1 METKVLFV
9 GVDGEQA
16 VDSVTTQK
24 QIDEVR
30 KLECA
35 FVKPDGKAMTWEDV
49 DDPEEPRSLL
59 QSILA
64 DRRYRVDV
72 GELMAD
78 RPSFAV
84 ITAVGNKAVRLEFYE
99 GHDALELACD
109 LRSPELQGKE
119 LPKFMESDPQVYH
132 PTLYSAIIGACW
144 MEYFPEAIDKGL
156 LENMVKEYIKSKLP
170 DKWLKELRE
179 CEGNG
184 Q

>member
-1 METKVLFV
+1 MEAKILFV
-9 GVDGEQA
+9 GVDGEKA
-16 VDSVTTQK
+16 VDSKTTRA

-35 FVKPDGKAMTWEDV
+35 LAMPSGKAITWDDV

-59 QSILA
+59 QSIFA

-84 ITAVGNKAVRLEFYE
+84 ITAIGNKAVRLEFYE
-99 GHDALELACD
+99 GHDALELVYD
-109 LRSPELQGKE
+109 LRSPELLGKE
-119 LPKFMESDPQVYH
+119 LPKFMESDPQAYDPVAFLAEH
-132 PTLYSAIIGACW
+132 FADIVK
-144 MEYFPEAIDKGL
+144 YFGGNESVREMLD
-156 LENMVKEYIKSKLP
+156 
-170 DKWLKELRE
+170 ELHKRKA
-179 CEGNG
+179 G

>member
-1 METKVLFV
+1 METKILFV
-9 GVDGEQA
+9 GVDGETA
-16 VDSVTTQK
+16 VDSGTTRK

-35 FVKPDGKAMTWEDV
+35 LAKLDGKAMAWDDV

-72 GELMAD
+72 GELMAN

-84 ITAVGNKAVRLEFYE
+84 ITVVDNKAVRLEFYE
-99 GHDALELACD
+99 GHDALELVYD
-109 LRSPELQGKE
+109 LRSLELQGKD
-119 LPKFMESDPQVYH
+119 LPNFMESDPQAYDPIAFLSEHFSDIVK
-132 PTLYSAIIGACW
+132 
-144 MEYFPEAIDKGL
+144 YFGSNESVREMLD
-156 LENMVKEYIKSKLP
+156 
-170 DKWLKELRE
+170 ELHKRKA
-179 CEGNG
+179 G